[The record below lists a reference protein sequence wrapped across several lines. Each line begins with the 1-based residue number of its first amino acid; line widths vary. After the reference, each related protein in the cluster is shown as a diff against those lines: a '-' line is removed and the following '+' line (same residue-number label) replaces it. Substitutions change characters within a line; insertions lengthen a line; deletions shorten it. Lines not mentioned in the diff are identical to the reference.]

1 MTVLAGNVHK
11 VFWEANGVFENTQY
25 SNRNMIFE
33 HNPLVCI
40 YIYRY
45 KSVFQLD
52 YIYLFLS
59 KQLGDINIPWA
70 LAPGSRE
77 KKKALYSNCL
87 AHLFSQVWCW
97 MIHKLFGA
105 QMVDPR
111 HEAIRAVYGD
121 FSPRGR
127 WNVRFAQSKFRAL
140 RQGETACCGGSLKGG
155 GGWWLVF
162 CWKVGKHI
170 HVPKWW
176 FFSDEDIVLDS
187 KRKPNK

>member
-1 MTVLAGNVHK
+1 MCTR
-11 VFWEANGVFENTQY
+11 Y
-25 SNRNMIFE
+25 SGRQMASSKTLNIPIETWSLNII
-33 HNPLVCI
+33 LWYAYI
-40 YIYRY
+40 YIYMHRY

-111 HEAIRAVYGD
+111 HEAIRCCSSE
-121 FSPRGR
+121 FPSPRPMER
-127 WNVRFAQSKFRAL
+127 SICPVKVPRAPTRRNCLL
-140 RQGETACCGGSLKGG
+140 RREFEGGWG